1 MGRILSSSSATVFVA
16 AERSHKIEPE
26 VLVESC
32 GDVELL
38 LNAGA
43 VGMSG
48 AARFCADW
56 LCIEENWGNAGTK
69 DIALTDIDCCCW
81 LGFLKGRPWNMA

>member
-1 MGRILSSSSATVFVA
+1 MGRMLSSSSATVFVA

-32 GDVELL
+32 GDVDML

-48 AARFCADW
+48 AATFDADW
-56 LCIEENWGNAGTK
+56 L
-69 DIALTDIDCCCW
+69 
-81 LGFLKGRPWNMA
+81 

>member
-1 MGRILSSSSATVFVA
+1 MLSSSSATVFVA
-16 AERSHKIEPE
+16 AECSHRIEPDE
-26 VLVESC
+26 LVESC
-32 GDVELL
+32 SDVGLL

-48 AARFCADW
+48 AAGFCADW

-69 DIALTDIDCCCW
+69 DIALTDIDCCC
-81 LGFLKGRPWNMA
+81 

>member
-32 GDVELL
+32 GDVEML

-48 AARFCADW
+48 AATFGADW
-56 LCIEENWGNAGTK
+56 L
-69 DIALTDIDCCCW
+69 
-81 LGFLKGRPWNMA
+81 

>member
-1 MGRILSSSSATVFVA
+1 MGRMLSSSSATVFVA

-38 LNAGA
+38 LNTGA

-48 AARFCADW
+48 AAIFCADW
-56 LCIEENWGNAGTK
+56 LWIDGNWGNAGTK
-69 DIALTDIDCCCW
+69 DIALTDIDCCC
-81 LGFLKGRPWNMA
+81 

>member
-16 AERSHKIEPE
+16 AECSHRIEPE
-26 VLVESC
+26 ELVESWID
-32 GDVELL
+32 GELL

-48 AARFCADW
+48 AATFGADW
-56 LCIEENWGNAGTK
+56 LWVDGS
-69 DIALTDIDCCCW
+69 
-81 LGFLKGRPWNMA
+81 

>member
-16 AERSHKIEPE
+16 AECSHKIEPDE
-26 VLVESC
+26 LVTSCIDVES
-32 GDVELL
+32 L

-48 AARFCADW
+48 AGTFDADW
-56 LCIEENWGNAGTK
+56 L
-69 DIALTDIDCCCW
+69 
-81 LGFLKGRPWNMA
+81 